1 MKSGRWY
8 VLLAAVLW
16 GTTGTAQALAPAG
29 ASSLAVGAARLAI
42 GSGVLLLWAWGR
54 GRLADGRA
62 WHRRPLLLGAIAVA
76 AYQPFFFAGVARTGV
91 AVGTMVSIG
100 SAPVIAGL
108 WQWMVLGLRPSTRWL
123 VATGCAVTG
132 CSLLALSGGE
142 VTVDV
147 GGMLL
152 ALGAGG
158 SYALF
163 ALMTKVLLADHAPE
177 TVTAVVFSLGALL
190 LLPLLFF
197 VDINWL
203 ARPSGLWAAVWL
215 GLGATALAYLLYTR
229 GLTQTP
235 VATAVTLSLAEP
247 LTASLLGIFLL
258 GEAVTETTL
267 VGMGFVFAG
276 LVVLAT
282 ATPKHAD
289 ASGG

>member
-1 MKSGRWY
+1 MSDVWY

-29 ASSLAVGAARLAI
+29 VPPLAVGAVRLAI
-42 GSGVLLLWAWGR
+42 GGGALLLWAWGR

-62 WHRRPLLLGAIAVA
+62 WHRRPLLLGALAVA

-91 AVGTMVSIG
+91 AVGTMVAIG

-108 WQWMVLGLRPSTRWL
+108 WQWAVGGVRPSARWL
-123 VATGCAVTG
+123 AATGCAVAG
-132 CSLLALSGGE
+132 CSLLALSGGD
-142 VTVDV
+142 VQVDMV
-147 GGMLL
+147 GMLQ

-163 ALMTKVLLADHAPE
+163 ALMSKELLADHAPE
-177 TVTAVVFSLGALL
+177 TVTAVVFSLGALF

-197 VDINWL
+197 VDISWL
-203 ARPSGLWAAVWL
+203 ARPSGLMSALWL

-229 GLTQTP
+229 GLAQIP
-235 VATAVTLSLAEP
+235 AATAVTLSLAEP

-258 GEAVTETTL
+258 GEVVSGVML
-267 VGMGFVFAG
+267 VGMGFILGG
-276 LVVLAT
+276 LGILAVEG
-282 ATPKHAD
+282 K
-289 ASGG
+289 